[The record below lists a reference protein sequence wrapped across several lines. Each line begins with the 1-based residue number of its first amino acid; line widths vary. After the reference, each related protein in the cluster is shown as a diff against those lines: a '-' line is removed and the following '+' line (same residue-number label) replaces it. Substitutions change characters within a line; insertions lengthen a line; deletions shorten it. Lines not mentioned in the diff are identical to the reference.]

1 MHGAFAD
8 AVFGGGLPHG
18 GAAFDD
24 VIGQRQHPFPDM
36 FLHRPISLP
45 PSPPETAFFCGK
57 YMGIRREK
65 EPAAEEGRAVMAGNR
80 IPFYVAEGFLPN
92 M

>member
-1 MHGAFAD
+1 MYGAFAD

-45 PSPPETAFFCGK
+45 PIPGMGFFCGK
-57 YMGIRREK
+57 YMGEEGEK
-65 EPAAEEGRAVMAGNR
+65 EQDAAGGRG
-80 IPFYVAEGFLPN
+80 AERTGSGSPHALLIH
-92 M
+92 